1 MDTERKKLSLKPIF
15 IAGGAVV
22 SLFALGLILKT
33 IGSMTF
39 GEPSSMG
46 EATTIT
52 LKQATIAPP
61 AAEPNLPESA
71 QVLRNSAWNEVQA
84 KCGTQLKQ
92 AFGEFDEQL
101 EIARAQLWLLK
112 ARGESQKTNGKK
124 SEYEWLVNNAYLG
137 FAAEIQQLTK
147 SGQMGT
153 DGRTIKAYRDRRGA
167 LLDIAEAVSNTG
179 SPLTPNVPT
188 LSLNR
193 AIDSCYQAASDYNAL
208 RENAAESARN
218 SSPEPKTKTA
228 EPTQTQTEQ
237 TEQTDGEEAQ

>member
-1 MDTERKKLSLKPIF
+1 MESKKLSLKPIF
-15 IAGGAVV
+15 IAGGAVTTLAV
-22 SLFALGLILKT
+22 LGLILKT
-33 IGSMTF
+33 IGSITK

-52 LKQATIAPP
+52 LKQTVAPP
-61 AAEPNLPESA
+61 ATEPDLPESA

-101 EIARAQLWLLK
+101 EIARAQLWQLK

-137 FAAEIQQLTK
+137 LAAEIQQLTK
-147 SGQMGT
+147 SGQMTT

-218 SSPEPKTKTA
+218 SSPAPKPKTA

-237 TEQTDGEEAQ
+237 EQTDGEEVE